1 MSAFVLLSF
10 GAALLAAVVLIAS
23 PESLA
28 ERLRVRVSYRRPQE
42 SVLVRVQQIAVS
54 ITKKLAFRT
63 KRADLGDLVS
73 LFEVL
78 TLAERLLAA
87 GDSTTGAIE
96 WISGRLD
103 HSRRTSSTVF
113 AGLQRVATRIRS
125 GGTLTSELQ
134 VWQRHEPNQETQEFL
149 AKLLA
154 ATRQGSDVIELL
166 KSLSQSIDSAI
177 KSRQISAYSGTETR
191 MMVPLV
197 FLVLPLTVLFAV
209 FPSMSLLNLDL

>member
-10 GAALLAAVVLIAS
+10 GAALLAVVVLIAS

-54 ITKKLAFRT
+54 ITKKLTFRT
-63 KRADLGDLVS
+63 KRADLGESVS

-87 GDSTTGAIE
+87 GDSTAGAIE
-96 WISGRLD
+96 WISGRVS

-113 AGLQRVATRIRS
+113 AGLQRVAMRIRS

-134 VWQRHEPNQETQEFL
+134 EWQRGEPNRETQEFL

-154 ATRQGSDVIELL
+154 ATRQGSGVIDIL
-166 KSLSQSIDSAI
+166 KSLSQSVDSAI
-177 KSRQISAYSGTETR
+177 KARQISAFSGTETR

-209 FPSMSLLNLDL
+209 FPSMSLLNLEL